1 MDVKKDVN
9 MDVEL
14 DVHMDVEMDVH
25 MDVKLDVIIGLGF
38 TYENYRLLPYY
49 KLGASKNRGLGF

>member
-1 MDVKKDVN
+1 MLKNDVN

-49 KLGASKNRGLGF
+49 KFRCFQK